1 MTDPS
6 NEYELKMDNNIK
18 DELKTIRFQKCFM
31 MLLLKYYADWNDDR
45 QENDYVEIEP
55 EIVKVGKQEWV
66 QEAEGFLVTFFKD
79 FELTCNK
86 NDFVKNED
94 IEEWTKHTKI
104 GVSMMKFA
112 VELTKYL
119 KINKI
124 KNVEKGSKK
133 SGGKTYR
140 VWFGIKRLFDANEGV
155 EEEPR

>member
-1 MTDPS
+1 
-6 NEYELKMDNNIK
+6 
-18 DELKTIRFQKCFM
+18 
-31 MLLLKYYADWNDDR
+31 ML
-45 QENDYVEIEP
+45 
-55 EIVKVGKQEWV
+55 
-66 QEAEGFLVTFFKD
+66 EAEGFLVTFFKD

-119 KINKI
+119 NVNKI
-124 KNVEKGSKK
+124 DNVEKGSKK

-140 VWFGIKRLFDANEGV
+140 VWFGIKRLFDTNEGV